1 MLLDENPRR
10 AVINISKPIILATFV
25 ESIYSIV
32 DTIWV
37 SKLGTLALSAIGA
50 SFPLL
55 ILLYAISWGLGI
67 GVSSAISRRIGA
79 KREEEIKEVIG
90 TSVVL
95 GLLFS
100 ILLFIV
106 SLFLSDI
113 YSLMGIYG
121 EVKKLSISY
130 IAPILKFSIIF
141 IFFDIVLGILRGMG
155 ESKKV
160 MKVSVI
166 GSFLNIILDPIF
178 IYTLNLGIAGAA
190 YATLISLIIGA
201 LSVKSSVKLHLR
213 FNFKIA
219 KDLLRVSLPTT
230 FIDLS
235 TAVIFFFLT
244 SLVSKVSGNY
254 GLAIYTASLRVT
266 DLGFIP
272 IIGLASGATSVIG
285 AYYGAKDIKRLKE
298 AYFFSIKLGLAME
311 ALIVVLLIILSPY
324 LALLFTFE
332 NSNIYKDLVFYIK
345 IASLYLL
352 FMPPFFIS
360 TSLYQGI
367 GEGEKAFFLSLLR
380 NFLRVIFPYLLAIN
394 LFFIFI
400 GLILGELVSSLIS
413 FILSLLALKFIEKRV
428 L

>member
-121 EVKKLSISY
+121 EVKRLSISY

-141 IFFDIVLGILRGMG
+141 IFFDIILGILRGMG

-201 LSVKSSVKLHLR
+201 LSIKSSVKLYLR

-272 IIGLASGATSVIG
+272 IIGLASGAASVIG

-400 GLILGELVSSLIS
+400 GLMLGELVSSLIS